1 MQTKRESWADIV
13 RIIAT
18 FLIILVHTS
27 GIYQT
32 SIINYYLGLA
42 YTSLGYLGAPLFLI
56 LSGYLLL
63 PKKEDIKTFF
73 KKRLNRI
80 LLPWISW
87 SLVLTAI
94 QIYSNDQSITFFVT
108 EFKKSLQAF
117 WFLPLLV
124 CLYLITPFLRN
135 LLQSSSKK
143 EVILLLLVWFLAF
156 SFFPYTINSQAF
168 PYAADNGL
176 VRQTFGFIGFYI
188 FGYYLFLIS
197 KEKVNKYF
205 YFSIFIVSII
215 SSIILANLVLIKNIN
230 LQIIHY
236 FSPIIILASLTFSV
250 FAFGILKYIK
260 ISKQTR
266 NVVAKISGMSL
277 GIYLIHDVLL
287 SKLFK
292 GYIFINPNNFYAGFL
307 NALII
312 MFISILILFIISRIP
327 VLRRLFI

>member
-13 RIIAT
+13 KIIAT
-18 FLIILVHTS
+18 FFIILVHAS

-32 SIINYYLGLA
+32 SIINYFSGLT
-42 YTSLGYLGAPLFLI
+42 YSSFGYLGAPLFLI
-56 LSGYLLL
+56 LSGYFLLS
-63 PKKEDIKTFF
+63 KKEDIKTFF
-73 KKRLNRI
+73 IKRLNRI

-87 SLVLTAI
+87 SLILTVLNLI
-94 QIYSNDQSITFFVT
+94 PNNNYSIFFS
-108 EFKKSLQAF
+108 EFKKSLQGF

-135 LLQSSSKK
+135 LLQNSSKK
-143 EVILLLLVWFLAF
+143 EVLLMLIAWFLAF
-156 SFFPYTINSQAF
+156 SFFPYSINSQAF
-168 PYAADNGL
+168 PYTADNGL

-197 KEKVNKYF
+197 KEKISKYF
-205 YFSIFIVSII
+205 YFGGF
-215 SSIILANLVLIKNIN
+215 IILIVASVVLANFVTIKNIN

-236 FSPIIILASLTFSV
+236 FSPVIILASLTFSV
-250 FAFGILKYIK
+250 FAFGFLKDLRL
-260 ISKQTR
+260 SKQTK

-287 SKLFK
+287 SKLIK
-292 GYIFINPNNFYAGFL
+292 GYVFINPNNFYAGFL

-312 MFISILILFIISRIP
+312 MLISILILFIISKIP
-327 VLRRLFI
+327 VLRRLLI